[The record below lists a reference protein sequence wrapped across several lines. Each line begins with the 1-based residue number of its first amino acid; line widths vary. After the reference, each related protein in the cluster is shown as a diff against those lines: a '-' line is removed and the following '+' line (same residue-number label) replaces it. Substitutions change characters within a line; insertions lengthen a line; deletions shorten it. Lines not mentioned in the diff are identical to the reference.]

1 MVTICSD
8 KWVKKMA
15 EALVC
20 EILEVMSDIH
30 LRLAQRQEEI
40 ENRKLEAIYGFVKGD
55 YQIGLRFLAEPRLF
69 SRLAQNMAGSQLS
82 SEEIQEY
89 AMEFFNVLCGR
100 FLSELYK
107 AANTAAKF
115 YPTKYEL
122 YPNLMCLKD
131 QDILSTLYFISD
143 EQELA
148 AFSWSAKPII
158 DLLRRSMN
166 VEA

>member
-1 MVTICSD
+1 
-8 KWVKKMA
+8 MA
-15 EALVC
+15 ETLVC

-30 LRLAQRQEEI
+30 LRLAQLQEQEM
-40 ENRKLEAIYGFVKGD
+40 ESRKLEAIYGFVEGD
-55 YQIGLRFLAEPRLF
+55 YQIELRFLAEPRMF
-69 SRLAQNMAGSQLS
+69 SRLAQNMAGSRLS
-82 SEEIQEY
+82 SDEIQEY

-107 AANTAAKF
+107 ATNTTAKF
-115 YPTKYEL
+115 YPTRYEL
-122 YPNLMCLKD
+122 YPDLMCLKD
-131 QDILSTLYFISD
+131 QVMLSTLYFISD